1 MNFKIGILGL
11 AFLLLTGA
19 SAAAA
24 PGAPEIM
31 KEVQVDLNHDGINE
45 TVTVLGSSVYE
56 NSKFRMNLELRIK
69 DGATQ
74 KISKTKV
81 GDAGYEVTLETVE
94 VTGESPLEILVSV
107 ATGANKGVRDF
118 QIFTWGDKGI
128 KPLFTPENQPML
140 DIKGTL
146 IPNFQAALTEQ
157 SSGAQFY
164 MDVQAGK
171 ERYDKEKVYNKEGV
185 MKSKI
190 RIQVDSLPLIALQAV
205 DKDGDGT
212 QELVSTQELLESS
225 SRISKMTALWKY
237 QNKKWVLQ
245 RIDSDQPLSF
255 QKKKVEIEKQ

>member
-31 KEVQVDLNHDGINE
+31 KEVQVDLNHDGVNE

-107 ATGANKGVRDF
+107 ATGL
-118 QIFTWGDKGI
+118 I
-128 KPLFTPENQPML
+128 K
-140 DIKGTL
+140 
-146 IPNFQAALTEQ
+146 
-157 SSGAQFY
+157 
-164 MDVQAGK
+164 VC
-171 ERYDKEKVYNKEGV
+171 V
-185 MKSKI
+185 
-190 RIQVDSLPLIALQAV
+190 
-205 DKDGDGT
+205 
-212 QELVSTQELLESS
+212 
-225 SRISKMTALWKY
+225 ISKYLLGEIR
-237 QNKKWVLQ
+237 VLS
-245 RIDSDQPLSF
+245 RYLRRKTNRCWI
-255 QKKKVEIEKQ
+255 

>member
-11 AFLLLTGA
+11 AFLLLTSA

-31 KEVQVDLNHDGINE
+31 KEIQVDLNHDGVNE
-45 TVTVLGSSVYE
+45 TVTVSGCSVYE
-56 NSKFRMNLELRIK
+56 KSKFRMNLELSIK

-81 GDAGYEVTLETVE
+81 GNAGYEVVLETVE

-128 KPLFTPENQPML
+128 KPLFTPENQPVL
-140 DIKGTL
+140 EIKGQL
-146 IPNFQAALTEQ
+146 GPDFQALLTEQ

-164 MDVQAGK
+164 LDVQAGK
-171 ERYDKEKVYNKEGV
+171 ERYVKEQVYGKEGT

-190 RIQVDSLPLIALQAV
+190 LIQVDSLPLIALQAV

-212 QELVSTQELLESS
+212 QELLSTQELLESS
-225 SRISKMTALWKY
+225 SRIAKMTALWKY

-245 RIDSDQPLSF
+245 RVDSDQPISF
-255 QKKKVEIEKQ
+255 QKKKIEIEKK

>member
-1 MNFKIGILGL
+1 MNFKVGILGL

-31 KEVQVDLNHDGINE
+31 KEIQVDLNHDGVNE
-45 TVTVLGSSVYE
+45 TVTVSGCSVYE
-56 NSKFRMNLELRIK
+56 NSKFRMNLELRVK

-118 QIFTWGDKGI
+118 QLFTWGEKGL
-128 KPLFTPENQPML
+128 KPLFTPENQPVL
-140 DIKGTL
+140 AIKGAL

-164 MDVQAGK
+164 LDVQTGE
-171 ERYDKEKVYNKEGV
+171 ERYLKEKVYNKEGV

-190 RIQVDSLPLIALQAV
+190 QIQVDSLPLIALQAV

-212 QELVSTQELLESS
+212 QELLSTQELLESS
-225 SRISKMTALWKY
+225 SRIAKMTALWKY
-237 QNKKWVLQ
+237 QHKKWILQ
-245 RIDSDQPLSF
+245 RIDSDQPISF
-255 QKKKVEIEKQ
+255 QKKKVELDK